1 MVPGGSLL
9 KPLDCLDVV
18 LADALPVPVE
28 EAGLVLTLQVAH
40 LRRPQV
46 IAEGLLVILLY
57 TLSVFMAPAQIIG
70 GIYIVLGGS
79 LVKPFNSFGVILLNS
94 VAVEI
99 VKTNKILR
107 LCMTQLCGDG
117 KKDQRLLIILA
128 AIIG

>member
-1 MVPGGSLL
+1 
-9 KPLDCLDVV
+9 
-18 LADALPVPVE
+18 
-28 EAGLVLTLQVAH
+28 
-40 LRRPQV
+40 
-46 IAEGLLVILLY
+46 
-57 TLSVFMAPAQIIG
+57 MAPAQIIG

-107 LCMTQLCGDG
+107 LCMTQLCGNG